1 MQISSL
7 FESQIQ
13 SMNHHQHQTLTSTKK
28 NRLSIQFF
36 LFALCICIGQFVF
49 IGFATTSATTGLR
62 SSSSSRS
69 ISSSSISSNSISS
82 SISSDITTID
92 QNEAAN
98 INHHRR
104 LEDMIDKGGIQYDIV
119 KENDYIYQ
127 ERVNDS
133 WDSAPIVIESHKLI
147 FFTIPK
153 VGCTVWKQLFRRMN
167 NSTDYMSQD
176 EALYLPHNPSTNG
189 LKYLY
194 NYTTEQASI
203 MMTSPEWTRA
213 IMIRDPK
220 KRFLSSYIDKA
231 IENGSKHIRS
241 KCCIDDESCVSKA
254 SSSII
259 GFLSLTE
266 TCKDDHWRPQN
277 DRVDEKYWPY
287 IDNILHLEN
296 AQDDAQELLQKV
308 GAWDEYGSNGWGTI
322 VSNKKTGDTKNR
334 SIFEGNQ
341 DSGTHTRHSN
351 DQVWK
356 YYTPDSE
363 LSVESAYRDDYN
375 NPLFHFTRGDC
386 LTCVD
391 RTYMDII
398 KQQRQRS

>member
-13 SMNHHQHQTLTSTKK
+13 NMNQQQQILTTTKK
-28 NRLSIQFF
+28 NRLSVQFF
-36 LFALCICIGQFVF
+36 LFALCLCTGQFVF
-49 IGFATTSATTGLR
+49 IGFATTSATTSLR
-62 SSSSSRS
+62 SSSSSSR
-69 ISSSSISSNSISS
+69 SSNSAI
-82 SISSDITTID
+82 IV

-98 INHHRR
+98 ENPHRR
-104 LEDMIDKGGIQYDIV
+104 LEDTNDKGGIQYDIV
-119 KENDYIYQ
+119 EENDYIYQ

-133 WDSAPIVIESHKLI
+133 WDSAPIVIESHKII

-167 NSTDYMSQD
+167 GADDYMSQD

-194 NYTTEQASI
+194 NYTKEEASI

-231 IENGSKHIRS
+231 IENDSNHIRS
-241 KCCIDDESCVSKA
+241 RCCIDDEPCVSKA
-254 SSSII
+254 SSSLT
-259 GFLSLTE
+259 GFLSLTQ

-287 IDNILHLEN
+287 MDNILHLEN
-296 AQDDAQELLQKV
+296 AQNDAKELLQKV

-322 VSNKKTGDTKNR
+322 ITKKKTGETRNR

-363 LSVESAYRDDYN
+363 LSVETVYRDDYN
-375 NPLFHFTRGDC
+375 NPLFHLTRGDC
-386 LTCVD
+386 FTCVD

-398 KQQRQRS
+398 EQHRQR